1 MKHFGIFIEPS
12 GSLAEAIL
20 TLKAEVERQLPGQK
34 FCSHPSHSTLIYGQY
49 QEPKLWRD
57 QLAAALAKLLPF
69 RVQTTEFGFFFGD
82 ALAGG
87 GQTVVFKVQPVPEVF
102 ALQKACGEV
111 LKHWRSPS
119 EPARGG
125 LLEREP
131 FRSSYAEYGFPF
143 VGSHWIPHFT
153 VASLKVAKD
162 APLLSKLTAGEARH
176 SFLLDRVSV
185 WEIAGDSHTKLFE
198 VPLGK

>member
-1 MKHFGIFIEPS
+1 MKNYGIFIEPT
-12 GSLAEAIL
+12 GSLADAIRS
-20 TLKAEVERQLPGQK
+20 LKAEVERQLPGQK
-34 FCSHPSHSTLIYGQY
+34 FCSHPPHSTLIYGKY
-49 QEPKLWRD
+49 QEPNLWRD
-57 QLAAALAKLLPF
+57 PLIAAIATQSPF
-69 RVQTTEFGFFFGD
+69 RIQTTEFGFFYDD

-87 GQTVVFKVQPVPEVF
+87 GHTVVFKAQATPEIF
-102 ALQKACGEV
+102 ALQKACGNV
-111 LKHWRSPS
+111 LKHWRG
-119 EPARGG
+119 ETEAARGG

-153 VASLKVAKD
+153 VASLTVAKD
-162 APLLSKLTAGEARH
+162 APLLRAISSGDARH
-176 SFLLDRVSV
+176 EFQLDRVSV